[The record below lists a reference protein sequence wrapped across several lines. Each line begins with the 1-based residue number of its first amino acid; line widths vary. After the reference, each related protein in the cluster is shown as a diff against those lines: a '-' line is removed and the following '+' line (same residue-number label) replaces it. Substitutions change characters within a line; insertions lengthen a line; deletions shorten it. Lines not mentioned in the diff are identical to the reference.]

1 MNPNPIIE
9 YFNQDT
15 FYKFLLDSTEFLNK
29 ERAVQSLYIKWVK
42 NNPVE
47 FDKYEKWHKMKEA
60 HEVI

>member
-1 MNPNPIIE
+1 MNPNLIIE

-15 FYKFLLDSTEFLNK
+15 FYKSLLDATEFANK
-29 ERAVQSLYIKWVK
+29 ERAATFLYSRWVK
-42 NNPVE
+42 KNPIE